1 MRNKF
6 LGTGVPGYHPMRKLA
21 VIFSGLRF
29 AIVYDLSVAYKV
41 VLSLAVLTG
50 SFLLRAWMDFL
61 LIFVAT
67 GLMLIA
73 EIFNSSI
80 EAVCDYLQTDED
92 PKIGAIKDMA
102 AAAAG
107 TAIFIWVVVMVY
119 EIVEMI
125 LHLRHKAVVIV
136 IP

>member
-6 LGTGVPGYHPMRKLA
+6 LGTGVPGYNPLRKLA

-29 AIVYDLSVAYKV
+29 AIIYDLSVAYKV
-41 VLSLAVLTG
+41 VLSLGVLTA

-73 EIFNSSI
+73 EIFNSTI
-80 EAVCDYLQTDED
+80 EAVCDYLQTAED
-92 PKIGAIKDMA
+92 RKIGAIKDMA

-107 TAIFIWVVVMVY
+107 IAIFLWIVVMGY
-119 EIVEMI
+119 EVVEMI
-125 LHLRHKAVVIV
+125 LQLRQKPLLIV

>member
-6 LGTGVPGYHPMRKLA
+6 LGTGIPGYHPMRKLA

-29 AIVYDLSVAYKV
+29 AIVYDMSVAYKV
-41 VLSLAVLTG
+41 VLSLAVLTA
-50 SFLLRAWMDFL
+50 SFLLRAWVDFL

-73 EIFNSSI
+73 EIFNSAI

-92 PKIGAIKDMA
+92 AKIGAIKDMA

-107 TAIFIWVVVMVY
+107 TSIFIWVVVMAY
-119 EIVEMI
+119 EVVEMI
-125 LHLRHKAVVIV
+125 LHLRQGPLVIV

>member
-6 LGTGVPGYHPMRKLA
+6 LGTGVPGYSPMRKLA
-21 VIFSGLRF
+21 VILSGLRF

-67 GLMLIA
+67 GLMLVC
-73 EIFNSSI
+73 EIFNSAI

-92 PKIGAIKDMA
+92 AKIGAIKDMA

-107 TAIFIWVVVMVY
+107 TAIFIWIVVMVY

-125 LHLRHKAVVIV
+125 VHLRQKPLVML

>member
-6 LGTGVPGYHPMRKLA
+6 LGTGVPGYNPLRKLA

-41 VLSLAVLTG
+41 VLSLGALTA
-50 SFLLRAWMDFL
+50 SFLLRDWVDFL
-61 LIFVAT
+61 LIFVTT

-80 EAVCDYLQTDED
+80 EAVCDYLQAAED
-92 PKIGAIKDMA
+92 RKIGAIKDMA

-107 TAIFIWVVVMVY
+107 IAIFLWIVVMGY
-119 EIVEMI
+119 EVVEMI
-125 LHLRHKAVVIV
+125 LLLRHRPLMIV
-136 IP
+136 SP

>member
-6 LGTGVPGYHPMRKLA
+6 LGTGVPGYNPLRKLA

-41 VLSLAVLTG
+41 VLSLGVLTA
-50 SFLLRAWMDFL
+50 SFVLRAWMDFL

-73 EIFNSSI
+73 EIFNSTI
-80 EAVCDYLQTDED
+80 EAVCDYLQTAED
-92 PKIGAIKDMA
+92 GKIRAIKDMA

-107 TAIFIWVVVMVY
+107 IAIFLWLVVMGY
-119 EIVEMI
+119 EVVEMI
-125 LHLRHKAVVIV
+125 LLLRQQPLLIV

>member
-6 LGTGVPGYHPMRKLA
+6 LGTGVPGYNPLRKLA

-29 AIVYDLSVAYKV
+29 AIIYDLSVAYKV
-41 VLSLAVLTG
+41 VLSLGVLTA

-61 LIFVAT
+61 LIVVVT

-73 EIFNSSI
+73 EIFNSTI
-80 EAVCDYLQTDED
+80 EAVCDYLQTAED
-92 PKIGAIKDMA
+92 RKIGAIKDMA

-107 TAIFIWVVVMVY
+107 IAIFLWIVVLGY
-119 EIVEMI
+119 EVVEMI
-125 LHLRHKAVVIV
+125 LHLRQKPLLIV

>member
-6 LGTGVPGYHPMRKLA
+6 LGTGVPGYNPLRKLA
-21 VIFSGLRF
+21 VILSGLRF

-41 VLSLAVLTG
+41 VLSLGVLVAA
-50 SFLLRAWMDFL
+50 FLLRAWMDFL

-73 EIFNSSI
+73 EIFNSTI
-80 EAVCDYLQTDED
+80 EAVCDYLQTAED
-92 PKIGAIKDMA
+92 RKIGAIKDMA

-107 TAIFIWVVVMVY
+107 IAIFLWIVVLGY
-119 EIVEMI
+119 EVVEMI
-125 LHLRHKAVVIV
+125 LHLRHKPLWIV

>member
-6 LGTGVPGYHPMRKLA
+6 LGTGIPGYHPMRKLA

-29 AIVYDLSVAYKV
+29 AIVYDMSVAYKV
-41 VLSLAVLTG
+41 VLSLAVLTA
-50 SFLLRAWMDFL
+50 SFLLRAWVDFL

-73 EIFNSSI
+73 EIFNSAI

-92 PKIGAIKDMA
+92 AKIGAIKDMA

-107 TAIFIWVVVMVY
+107 TSIFIWVVVMVY
-119 EIVEMI
+119 EVVEMI
-125 LHLRHKAVVIV
+125 LHLRQAPLLIV